1 MANYRSC
8 TSKEKA
14 VYPQGRR
21 GGGDWSAQSTK
32 NKVNWYKMLG
42 GVKLATG

>member
-14 VYPQGRR
+14 VYPQGKR
-21 GGGDWSAQSTK
+21 GGIGAH
-32 NKVNWYKMLG
+32 KVLRTRLIGIKC
-42 GVKLATG
+42 LAG